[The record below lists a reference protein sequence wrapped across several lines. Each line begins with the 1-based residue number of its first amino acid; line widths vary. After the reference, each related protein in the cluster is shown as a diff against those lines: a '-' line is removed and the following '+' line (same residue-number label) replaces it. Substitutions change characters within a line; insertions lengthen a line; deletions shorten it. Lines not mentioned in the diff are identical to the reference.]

1 MRPYAMLA
9 ATAALFYAPAVW
21 AAPATP
27 EQAQTIKT
35 ALEKYLGRGTG
46 PEGSAVKVTPD
57 NERYAVDLDL
67 KRLFQPLEALGFQLE
82 PITYRLMLAP
92 QDGGTWRVTNGGT
105 TRMTAKMGDR
115 TFSLAMNG
123 TQFDGVFDPAV
134 PFFTH
139 STSSYD
145 SLSFGLA
152 GGPGEIQTRDVK
164 GGRTEVTAEKV
175 GDGVIT
181 IHSTQSAAETVQ
193 DSAGGPPRP
202 GVTAPAAPKFSL
214 KFGPSNDEG
223 RVEGLRIR
231 SLMDLWAFFV
241 AHASED
247 SIKADREQLRTLVRA
262 ALPVLD
268 HISQKTSIDTAA
280 GKTEL
285 GEFAVKS
292 AAASLDMN
300 GLVADGQIG
309 SDISLD
315 SLTIPAGL
323 IPSWAEGLL
332 PTRVALKE
340 SFSGFHLDKA
350 SQEAVNSFDLTAKDP
365 LTPDTVERLK
375 TLVGPLDDMVVTIA
389 PSRLVSRLLDAKF
402 EGRVQLK
409 MPLPDVD
416 VTIRVA
422 GVDTAI
428 KDIQAKA
435 GSDEHAKQLI
445 AVLLLS
451 KGFGKA
457 EADGGLSWH
466 VTSDGAGGFLVNGVA
481 LPFGPGK

>member
-1 MRPYAMLA
+1 MRPHAVLA
-9 ATAALFYAPAVW
+9 VTAALFYAPAVW
-21 AAPATP
+21 AASATP

-46 PEGSAVKVTPD
+46 PDGSSVKVTPD

-82 PITYRLMLAP
+82 PFTYRLILAP
-92 QDGGTWRVTNGGT
+92 QDSGTWRVTNGGT
-105 TRMTAKMGDR
+105 TRLTAKMGDR

-123 TQFDGVFDPAV
+123 TQFDGVFDPAI

-139 STSSYD
+139 STTSYD
-145 SLSFGLA
+145 SLSFGSA
-152 GGPGEIQTRDVK
+152 GGPGETQTRDVK
-164 GGRTEVTAEKV
+164 GGKMEATAEKV

-181 IHSTQSAAETVQ
+181 IHSTQSATETVQ
-193 DSAGGPPRP
+193 DSAGGSPRP
-202 GVTAPAAPKFSL
+202 GVTAPVAPKFSL

-241 AHASED
+241 AHASEE
-247 SIKADREQLRTLVRA
+247 SIKADQEQLRTLLRA
-262 ALPVLD
+262 ALPVLN

-280 GKTEL
+280 VTTEL
-285 GEFAVKS
+285 GDFAVKS
-292 AAASLDMN
+292 AAASLDMK

-309 SDISLD
+309 TDIGIDGLA
-315 SLTIPAGL
+315 IPTGL

-332 PTRVALKE
+332 PTSVALKE
-340 SFSGFHLDKA
+340 SFSGFHLDGA
-350 SQEAVNSFDLTAKDP
+350 SQEIVNTFDLKAKDP
-365 LTPDTVERLK
+365 LAPDTVERLK
-375 TLVGPLDDMVVTIA
+375 TLVGPLDNMAVTIA

-409 MPLPDVD
+409 MPMPDVD
-416 VTIRVA
+416 VTIAVT
-422 GVDTAI
+422 GMDNAI
-428 KDIQAKA
+428 KDIQSKA
-435 GSDEHAKQLI
+435 EGDEHAKQLI

-457 EADGGLSWH
+457 EANGALSWH
-466 VTSDGAGGFLVNGVA
+466 VTSDGSGGFLVNGVA